1 MNGFVLL
8 TLFLQN
14 ELKLFLFMVFTVHL
28 VARFA
33 HSASNGSSIIALL
46 MRDAF
51 EEAEDGGLS
60 KEEYL

>member
-8 TLFLQN
+8 TLFLQ
-14 ELKLFLFMVFTVHL
+14 KLIFIFVVFTVYL

>member
-8 TLFLQN
+8 TLFL
-14 ELKLFLFMVFTVHL
+14 EKLIFTFVFFSVHL